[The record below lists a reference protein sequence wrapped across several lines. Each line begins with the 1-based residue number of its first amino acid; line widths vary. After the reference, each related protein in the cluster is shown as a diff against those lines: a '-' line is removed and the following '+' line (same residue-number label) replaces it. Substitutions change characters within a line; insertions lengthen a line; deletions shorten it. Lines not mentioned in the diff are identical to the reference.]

1 MMSNKVKEKE
11 EIKEE
16 VEEIEDESTNN
27 EENSECNIDNEKD
40 KSSDDLT
47 KECKCSDDSDK
58 ECKCENKKK
67 DKKGLFK
74 KNKEI
79 EELQQQVA
87 SFKEMLLR
95 NQAEL
100 QNYKRRREEE
110 TAKMMKYKDED
121 LIKEF
126 LVVLDNF
133 ERAIKMDDDD
143 LTDEVS
149 RFLEGFKLIYSN
161 TINILNKFEVK
172 EIEAEGVEFDPD
184 YHHAVLTEHDENKP
198 AGVVL
203 EVLQKGYMYKDKVIR
218 PAMVKVNE

>member
-1 MMSNKVKEKE
+1 MSNKVKEKE

-16 VEEIEDESTNN
+16 VEEIEDESTND
-27 EENSECNIDNEKD
+27 EENSECNIDNEKN
-40 KSSDDLT
+40 KSSDDLD

-161 TINILNKFEVK
+161 TVNILNKYEVK

>member
-1 MMSNKVKEKE
+1 MSNKVKEKE

-40 KSSDDLT
+40 KSSDDLD

-172 EIEAEGVEFDPD
+172 EIDALGVEFDPD
-184 YHHAVLTEHDENKP
+184 YHHAVLTERDENKP

>member
-1 MMSNKVKEKE
+1 MSNKVKEKE

-16 VEEIEDESTNN
+16 VEEIEDESTND
-27 EENSECNIDNEKD
+27 EENSECNIDNEKN
-40 KSSDDLT
+40 KSSDDLD
-47 KECKCSDDSDK
+47 KECKCSYDSDK

-161 TINILNKFEVK
+161 TVNILNKYEVK

>member
-1 MMSNKVKEKE
+1 MSNKVKEKE

-16 VEEIEDESTNN
+16 VEEIEDESTND
-27 EENSECNIDNEKD
+27 EENSECNIDNEKN
-40 KSSDDLT
+40 KSSDDLD
-47 KECKCSDDSDK
+47 KECNCSDDSDK

>member
-1 MMSNKVKEKE
+1 MSNKVKEKE

-16 VEEIEDESTNN
+16 VEEIEDESTND
-27 EENSECNIDNEKD
+27 EENSECNIDNEKN
-40 KSSDDLT
+40 KSSDDLD

-161 TINILNKFEVK
+161 TVNILNKYEVK

-218 PAMVKVNE
+218 PSMVKVNE

>member
-1 MMSNKVKEKE
+1 MSNKVKEKE

-16 VEEIEDESTNN
+16 VEEIEDESTND
-27 EENSECNIDNEKD
+27 EENSECNIDNEKN
-40 KSSDDLT
+40 KSSDDLD

-58 ECKCENKKK
+58 ECKCDKKK
-67 DKKGLFK
+67 DKKILFK

-172 EIEAEGVEFDPD
+172 EIDAEGVEFDPD

>member
-1 MMSNKVKEKE
+1 MSNKVKEKE

-40 KSSDDLT
+40 KGSDDLD
-47 KECKCSDDSDK
+47 KECNCSDDSDK

-172 EIEAEGVEFDPD
+172 EIDAEGVEFDPD

>member
-1 MMSNKVKEKE
+1 MSNKVKEKE

-16 VEEIEDESTNN
+16 VEEIEDESTND
-27 EENSECNIDNEKD
+27 EENSECNIDNEKN
-40 KSSDDLT
+40 KSSDDLD

>member
-1 MMSNKVKEKE
+1 MSNKVKEKE

-16 VEEIEDESTNN
+16 VEEIEDESTND

-40 KSSDDLT
+40 KGSDDLD
-47 KECKCSDDSDK
+47 KECKCSDDSGK

>member
-1 MMSNKVKEKE
+1 MSNKVKEKE

-16 VEEIEDESTNN
+16 VEEIEDESTND
-27 EENSECNIDNEKD
+27 EENSECNIDNEKN
-40 KSSDDLT
+40 KSSDDLD

-79 EELQQQVA
+79 EELQQQVV

-172 EIEAEGVEFDPD
+172 EIDALGVEFDPD

>member
-1 MMSNKVKEKE
+1 MSNKVKEKE

-16 VEEIEDESTNN
+16 VEEIEDESTND
-27 EENSECNIDNEKD
+27 EENSECNIDNEKN
-40 KSSDDLT
+40 KSSDDLD

-172 EIEAEGVEFDPD
+172 EIDALGVEFDSD